1 MPQMAPLLWLNLY
14 AFFTAIFALIIILN
28 FYTKLPIKIK
38 TSTVKAVQTPQP
50 WKW

>member
-14 AFFTAIFALIIILN
+14 VFFTAIFALVIILN
-28 FYTKLPIKIK
+28 FFTKLPIKIK
-38 TSTVKAVQTPQP
+38 VSTMKTNQTSQP